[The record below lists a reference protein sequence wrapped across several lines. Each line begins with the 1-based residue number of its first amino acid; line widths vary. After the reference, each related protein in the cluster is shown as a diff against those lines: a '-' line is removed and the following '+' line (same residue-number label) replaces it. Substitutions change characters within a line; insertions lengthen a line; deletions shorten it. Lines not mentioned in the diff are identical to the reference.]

1 MVEIGEK
8 KLFFILYNDYVTDEI
23 ANIQQEREIFMN
35 SKENIVK
42 EENTYMQ
49 MSNEEYRKEIISIFT
64 KMNRND
70 RLRFWYRYISAMEKG
85 ED

>member
-1 MVEIGEK
+1 
-8 KLFFILYNDYVTDEI
+8 
-23 ANIQQEREIFMN
+23 MN

-42 EENTYMQ
+42 EENSYMQ

>member
-1 MVEIGEK
+1 
-8 KLFFILYNDYVTDEI
+8 
-23 ANIQQEREIFMN
+23 MN

-42 EENTYMQ
+42 EENSYMQ

-64 KMNRND
+64 KMNSND
-70 RLRFWYRYISAMEKG
+70 RLRFWYRYIRAIENG